1 MKSFIKSIPLSS
13 LRITR
18 ILTLKLSCIK
28 GPLVRIGP
36 NQLLST
42 DPDVLRRMSAVRSGY
57 TKGKFYASGK
67 IVPGVDNVVSL
78 RDPAKHKE
86 MRALMAPGVSQ
97 NLRILHVHS
106 RLTLPS
112 SQARQTKVTASK
124 PP

>member
-1 MKSFIKSIPLSS
+1 M
-13 LRITR
+13 
-18 ILTLKLSCIK
+18 LTLSCLIYK

-42 DPDVLRRMSAVRSGY
+42 DPEVLRRMSAVRSGY

-97 NLRILHVHS
+97 TLGILHIHTPVH
-106 RLTLPS
+106 
-112 SQARQTKVTASK
+112 
-124 PP
+124 

>member
-1 MKSFIKSIPLSS
+1 M
-13 LRITR
+13 
-18 ILTLKLSCIK
+18 
-28 GPLVRIGP
+28 RIGP

-42 DPDVLRRMSAVRSGY
+42 DPEVLRRMSAVRSGY

-97 NLRILHVHS
+97 L
-106 RLTLPS
+106 LPTMCTQPSKLIVLNS
-112 SQARQTKVTASK
+112 SLVFWQGKRRV
-124 PP
+124 